1 MITFIFWVISLFEIL
16 LPKVESSTNKI
27 VFVNKYSTQ
36 VQILVLLYYTSAC
49 TGRGITNHPMVHVH
63 FQVDEVDVHVQVV
76 VLLSIK
82 VGEVQVAMLLSK
94 FKRYLS
100 IYRSGCYLVQN
111 EYIHVQ
117 CAGHCVSCYPSK
129 LKTFT
134 YM

>member
-1 MITFIFWVISLFEIL
+1 M
-16 LPKVESSTNKI
+16 
-27 VFVNKYSTQ
+27 
-36 VQILVLLYYTSAC
+36 
-49 TGRGITNHPMVHVH
+49 HV
-63 FQVDEVDVHVQVV
+63 QVDGVDFHVQVV
-76 VLLSIK
+76 VLLSIQ
-82 VGEVQVAMLLSK
+82 VGEVNVHVQMVMLLSK

-117 CAGHCVSCYPSK
+117 CAGLCVSCYPSK